1 MRSLDICVFM
11 NSADLKTSDVI
22 VGIATQWKLHL
33 GLFLLNFW
41 YYQNEI
47 WSETNAL
54 YETHF

>member
-1 MRSLDICVFM
+1 M